1 MHGPLSGKS
10 PRLRDPETKQQQ
22 NSTEKIRGKSQK
34 EKQQPRAGGGIGDCE
49 RSKTRRADQAFTSS
63 CIRSPHSWR
72 SFGFGFGFG
81 LYEDTVVYAWGC
93 GERQQEQMMAC
104 LLRLRSVWRPVVG
117 SLEVEN
123 SQMSGSCRLT
133 DGDPQHTFP
142 LFTCR
147 ENTSLFL
154 CVRLLFF
161 KPFSNPN

>member
-22 NSTEKIRGKSQK
+22 NSTEKIRGESQK
-34 EKQQPRAGGGIGDCE
+34 EKQQPRAGGGDRRLRKIE
-49 RSKTRRADQAFTSS
+49 NKESRSSFHELVYPLAPLVAE
-63 CIRSPHSWR
+63 
-72 SFGFGFGFG
+72 FGFGFGFG
-81 LYEDTVVYAWGC
+81 LYEDTGVYAWGC

-133 DGDPQHTFP
+133 DGDP
-142 LFTCR
+142 
-147 ENTSLFL
+147 
-154 CVRLLFF
+154 
-161 KPFSNPN
+161 